1 MTATSTINLKESA
14 SKNKILR
21 LDGLEIVNLIPDLS
35 EEEFIDFCLHNPNL
49 KIEQDKIGNLI
60 IMSPVSLD
68 SGSNES
74 EVIADLTIWNR
85 KTKLGKA
92 YSSSTMFILPD
103 GEKRM
108 PDAAWIT
115 KKKVKKLSS
124 WQRKKIAKIVPNF
137 IVEVRSP
144 TDKVANLKTKIE
156 DIWVK
161 NGVQLAWLID
171 PIDKVHWI
179 FRIDGSQENIE
190 GMDTILKGETVLPDF
205 KFDLS
210 VLVEDED

>member
-1 MTATSTINLKESA
+1 MTATSTTNFKKSIP
-14 SKNKILR
+14 KNKVLR
-21 LDGLEIVNLIPDLS
+21 FGDLEIVNLIPDLS

-49 KIEQDKIGNLI
+49 KIEQDKTGNLI

-68 SGSNES
+68 SGNYES
-74 EVIADLTIWNR
+74 EIGIDLGLWNR
-85 KTKLGKA
+85 KTKLGKT

-108 PDAAWIT
+108 PDAAWIS
-115 KKKVKKLSS
+115 KEKVKKLSR
-124 WQRKKIAKIVPNF
+124 WQRKKIAKIVPDF

-144 TDKVANLKTKIE
+144 TDKPKDLKAKIK
-156 DIWVK
+156 DIWIK

-171 PIDKVHWI
+171 PIKEVHWI
-179 FRIDGSQENIE
+179 FRIDGSQEKVE
-190 GMDTILKGETVLPDF
+190 GMDAILTGEKVLPDF

-210 VLVEDED
+210 ILIDEED